1 MEMAHITMSTEI
13 STKDNGDKTKKKAEV
28 CIPTTQL
35 VRSMTEN
42 GATENVMEEDSTI
55 SHLEILTMDSN
66 FLKNK
71 QKIKKCYL
79 FLIFELLCY

>member
-28 CIPTTQL
+28 CTPTTQL
-35 VRSMTEN
+35 VRNMTEN

-79 FLIFELLCY
+79 FLIF